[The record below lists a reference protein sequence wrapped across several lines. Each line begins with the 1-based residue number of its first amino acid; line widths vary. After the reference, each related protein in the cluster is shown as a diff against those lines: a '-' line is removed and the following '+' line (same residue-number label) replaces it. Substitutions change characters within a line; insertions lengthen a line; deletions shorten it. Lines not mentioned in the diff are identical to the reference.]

1 MKVILDEVSTGL
13 SIYSKNGNVKI
24 EDVVFINGTVTG
36 VNSVDVQGIDD
47 RSTLLNMVGSLN
59 QHGRIF
65 QIQSTPGMLQ
75 PDIFMSGGGGS
86 DRARGHITVG
96 YAGMEVLGKLTV
108 DETIKMKRMETKS
121 FAVQPDDNF
130 EDMMNETSLD
140 IYANSIR
147 NINVLTMNV
156 NG

>member
-1 MKVILDEVSTGL
+1 
-13 SIYSKNGNVKI
+13 
-24 EDVVFINGTVTG
+24 
-36 VNSVDVQGIDD
+36 
-47 RSTLLNMVGSLN
+47 MVGSLN

-130 EDMMNETSLD
+130 EDMMNETSVMD

-156 NG
+156 NGLINGKASK

>member
-1 MKVILDEVSTGL
+1 MCGSDSTGL

-47 RSTLLNMVGSLN
+47 GSTLLNMVGSLN

-75 PDIFMSGGGGS
+75 PDELLFVVHHEFVS
-86 DRARGHITVG
+86 
-96 YAGMEVLGKLTV
+96 
-108 DETIKMKRMETKS
+108 
-121 FAVQPDDNF
+121 
-130 EDMMNETSLD
+130 SLQ
-140 IYANSIR
+140 IVI
-147 NINVLTMNV
+147 
-156 NG
+156 